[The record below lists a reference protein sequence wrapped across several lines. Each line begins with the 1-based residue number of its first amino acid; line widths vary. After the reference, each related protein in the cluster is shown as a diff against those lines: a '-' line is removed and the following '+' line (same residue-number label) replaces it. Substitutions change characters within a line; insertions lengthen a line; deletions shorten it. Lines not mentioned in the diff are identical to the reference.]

1 MENLIDLHATK
12 MVQCHLPRLT
22 CSSSHTEGGA
32 KPLVRPSVALPL
44 SFTRRGGKA
53 PDPHAYHDPPGSG
66 GLSRRLDCD
75 GCRLVVLISSLEVGD
90 LVVALEV
97 PDAGGDFVDQIMI
110 VGDQKNRPLIALQG
124 DVEGVDGFKV

>member
-12 MVQCHLPRLT
+12 MVQCHLPRLI
-22 CSSSHTEGGA
+22 CSSTHTQGGA
-32 KPLVRPSVALPL
+32 EALVRPSVALPL
-44 SFTRRGGKA
+44 SFTGRGVKA
-53 PDPHAYHDPPGSG
+53 PDPTSLPGPTRIR

-75 GCRLVVLISSLEVGD
+75 GCRLVVLVSSLEVGD

-97 PDAGGDFVDQIMI
+97 PDAGGNFVDQIMI